1 MQIGLMLDCSRNAVM
16 TISMIK
22 KFIDIMKKMGYTSLQ
37 LYTEDTY
44 EVEKEPMLGYLRGKF
59 TKDELK
65 EIDAYAKSRSVELIP
80 CVQVLAH
87 IKGIF
92 RHWEYKEINDI
103 DDILLV
109 GDERTYRLI
118 EHIFQTLAECF
129 SSRRVN
135 IGMDEAYLLGRGKFS
150 DEHGFPKKFDILLS
164 HLKKVSE
171 IANKYG
177 FHPMMW
183 SDMFFRPVNDGD
195 YYGKNYGMNSVPENI
210 RKKVPENIELVYW
223 EYFQTESKYYDRMI
237 ERHKEFD
244 KPFYYAGGVSCW
256 TGFVPN
262 NRYAI
267 ETLRAAVHSCQKYGE
282 VRKRR
287 KSTLWDMIFQKN
299 GRATEKIIGINVR
312 VATR

>member
-1 MQIGLMLDCSRNAVM
+1 MLWVFM
-16 TISMIK
+16 P
-22 KFIDIMKKMGYTSLQ
+22 
-37 LYTEDTY
+37 
-44 EVEKEPMLGYLRGKF
+44 VE
-59 TKDELK
+59 
-65 EIDAYAKSRSVELIP
+65 
-80 CVQVLAH
+80 
-87 IKGIF
+87 
-92 RHWEYKEINDI
+92 
-103 DDILLV
+103 
-109 GDERTYRLI
+109 YRLI

>member
-1 MQIGLMLDCSRNAVM
+1 
-16 TISMIK
+16 
-22 KFIDIMKKMGYTSLQ
+22 
-37 LYTEDTY
+37 
-44 EVEKEPMLGYLRGKF
+44 
-59 TKDELK
+59 
-65 EIDAYAKSRSVELIP
+65 
-80 CVQVLAH
+80 
-87 IKGIF
+87 
-92 RHWEYKEINDI
+92 
-103 DDILLV
+103 
-109 GDERTYRLI
+109 
-118 EHIFQTLAECF
+118 
-129 SSRRVN
+129 
-135 IGMDEAYLLGRGKFS
+135 
-150 DEHGFPKKFDILLS
+150 
-164 HLKKVSE
+164 
-171 IANKYG
+171 
-177 FHPMMW
+177 
-183 SDMFFRPVNDGD
+183 
-195 YYGKNYGMNSVPENI
+195 MNSVPENI

>member
-44 EVEKEPMLGYLRGKF
+44 EVEKEPMFGYLRGKY

-135 IGMDEAYLLGRGKFS
+135 IGMDEAYLLGR
-150 DEHGFPKKFDILLS
+150 
-164 HLKKVSE
+164 
-171 IANKYG
+171 
-177 FHPMMW
+177 
-183 SDMFFRPVNDGD
+183 
-195 YYGKNYGMNSVPENI
+195 
-210 RKKVPENIELVYW
+210 
-223 EYFQTESKYYDRMI
+223 
-237 ERHKEFD
+237 
-244 KPFYYAGGVSCW
+244 
-256 TGFVPN
+256 
-262 NRYAI
+262 
-267 ETLRAAVHSCQKYGE
+267 
-282 VRKRR
+282 
-287 KSTLWDMIFQKN
+287 
-299 GRATEKIIGINVR
+299 
-312 VATR
+312 

>member
-1 MQIGLMLDCSRNAVM
+1 M
-16 TISMIK
+16 
-22 KFIDIMKKMGYTSLQ
+22 
-37 LYTEDTY
+37 
-44 EVEKEPMLGYLRGKF
+44 
-59 TKDELK
+59 
-65 EIDAYAKSRSVELIP
+65 IP

-299 GRATEKIIGINVR
+299 GRATGENHWHKCSRCDAIDGKAAHSGGEATCSAKAKCEVCGAEYGEIDAKNHTLKAEKQKTLRRKPREIRRIGFAKIAANCS
-312 VATR
+312 